1 MASSCVLRATGDN
14 FQPSDFLRDSIFEPC
29 NVFRKGERKSASSAW
44 KTSGITVEV
53 SSADDFSAQVR
64 DAIVFLETNR
74 AELLRLKQFAGLE
87 EISLD
92 FGVSG
97 RNGFLQ
103 SYLFPLK
110 IIRLASEF
118 SLELEVSIYA
128 TE

>member
-44 KTSGITVEV
+44 ETSGITVEV

-87 EISLD
+87 EISLG
-92 FGVSG
+92 FGVGG
-97 RNGFLQ
+97 RNGFMQ

-110 IIRLASEF
+110 IIRLAGEF

>member
-14 FQPSDFLRDSIFEPC
+14 FQPSDFLRDSVFEPC
-29 NVFRKGERKSASSAW
+29 NVFGKGERKSASSAW
-44 KTSGITVEV
+44 ETSGITVEV

-92 FGVSG
+92 FGVGG

-103 SYLFPLK
+103 SYLFPLQ